1 MWHKLVIIIVTSATT
16 DLKERKEKMIMVNTL
31 LLNTSPDRLLPLA
44 LFRCRSLVI
53 SGGETNLIDV
63 MRLLMESDT
72 VWECPASTDQVGGS
86 LGLMASER
94 AVRMRYDELSSM
106 VLAETRI
113 GSCAWEPWDQ
123 TAEGSR
129 TGCIEWMVLFFTNSS
144 PLPFGRR
151 HRG

>member
-1 MWHKLVIIIVTSATT
+1 MFKLATVVPST
-16 DLKERKEKMIMVNTL
+16 TTGPKEPNKKMMIMISCIAVK
-31 LLNTSPDRLLPLA
+31 SRPCRAYPPSA
-44 LFRCRSLVI
+44 LFRCRPLAI

-63 MRLLMESDT
+63 MRLLIESDT

-113 GSCAWEPWDQ
+113 GSCAWEPWEQ
-123 TAEGSR
+123 TAEGAR
-129 TGCIEWMVLFFTNSS
+129 AGCTD
-144 PLPFGRR
+144 
-151 HRG
+151 

>member
-1 MWHKLVIIIVTSATT
+1 MLGTIRHKLAIMTVTSATT
-16 DLKERKEKMIMVNTL
+16 DLKERKKKMITSST
-31 LLNTSPDRLLPLA
+31 LNTSPDRLFPPA

-113 GSCAWEPWDQ
+113 GSCA
-123 TAEGSR
+123 
-129 TGCIEWMVLFFTNSS
+129 
-144 PLPFGRR
+144 
-151 HRG
+151 